1 MEYLKTLPL
10 TASRMDQMFVVV
22 IQQISGMKKF
32 CSTKI
37 FQKILNWR
45 MLKRKLKLLLKI
57 TDQRST
63 NTFQDIRTNNVKK
76 SLIIYLKT
84 YLHFSV
90 DTEKDKQGF
99 LGAVLMNLSK
109 AIDIINHELI
119 NPKLLPYGFS
129 MEALEVL
136 LSYLQETWER
146 VRSNTSFS
154 SQTQLL
160 QGFSQGSLLGP
171 MFFNIFI
178 NDIFFALNKIDICAL
193 QMTQLHTFVIQIRN
207 QYWKNQSTICGLLL
221 LLGLK

>member
-1 MEYLKTLPL
+1 
-10 TASRMDQMFVVV
+10 
-22 IQQISGMKKF
+22 
-32 CSTKI
+32 
-37 FQKILNWR
+37 

-84 YLHFSV
+84 YLHFNV

-154 SQTQLL
+154 S
-160 QGFSQGSLLGP
+160 
-171 MFFNIFI
+171 
-178 NDIFFALNKIDICAL
+178 
-193 QMTQLHTFVIQIRN
+193 
-207 QYWKNQSTICGLLL
+207 
-221 LLGLK
+221 